1 MNMPSHD
8 LPMVFDSMSTSVVW
22 NKRCRLVVVVFALV
36 VCVVTVMVVV
46 WLGVLVSFLLVFGC
60 WLHLTGKPNAVLFH
74 VADWSSFVS
83 ASLSTRPTFESWS
96 IGVWDERRS
105 VHKLFNVDKVSAMDS
120 SCPFVSL

>member
-1 MNMPSHD
+1 M
-8 LPMVFDSMSTSVVW
+8 
-22 NKRCRLVVVVFALV
+22 VVVFALV

-105 VHKLFNVDKVSAMDS
+105 VHKLFNVDKVSGIDS